1 MVNGTAFEVTPPDNT
16 VIWTVPTAPIKLAS
30 TGAVNWLALMTLVAS
45 AVWFHCT
52 TASEP
57 NPLPFTVNV
66 NAGPPAVAALGLMLA
81 MAGAGTTVKGKAFE
95 VAGPDETVIWAV
107 PAFAMSLAGTVAVSW
122 VALPNLVESA
132 VVFQFTTELDENPV
146 PFTVN
151 VKLGPPAVVALG
163 VIALMTGGAVTVN
176 VTAFDPT
183 PPDTTVTWAVPALAM
198 RFAGTEA
205 VNRLLLT
212 NVVVSWVPFH
222 CTAAADWNP
231 LPFTVSVNAG
241 PPAVAVVGEILLM
254 FGPLAIVKVTT
265 FVVKVFDTTVT
276 WAVPGVAIRS
286 ASTGA
291 VTWVELTTLVARAVP
306 FHRTTEPVVKPAPFT
321 VSVNAGPPAVALL
334 GLREL
339 MLGVTLK
346 LTKAEVTPPDA
357 TDTWAVPAKRSRFP
371 GTAAVNW
378 FALTTVVGSG
388 VPFHCAVASEAKP
401 LPFTVKVNAP
411 LPAAALFGL
420 MLLMAGGANTVKGTA
435 FDVTPVV
442 TTVICA
448 VPGIESRLAGTA
460 AVNCVAD
467 TKVVL
472 SDEVFHCTAE
482 AAPKLVPLT
491 VRVKPDAVAV
501 ALVGEML
508 VIVGVGGGAGLIVPE
523 YDCWAVCGSSELS
536 ATCTV

>member
-1 MVNGTAFEVTPPDNT
+1 
-16 VIWTVPTAPIKLAS
+16 
-30 TGAVNWLALMTLVAS
+30 
-45 AVWFHCT
+45 
-52 TASEP
+52 
-57 NPLPFTVNV
+57 
-66 NAGPPAVAALGLMLA
+66 
-81 MAGAGTTVKGKAFE
+81 
-95 VAGPDETVIWAV
+95 
-107 PAFAMSLAGTVAVSW
+107 VAVSW

-212 NVVVSWVPFH
+212 NVVVSWVPLH
-222 CTAAADWNP
+222 RTAAADWNP

-265 FVVKVFDTTVT
+265 FVVKVFDSTVT

-291 VTWVELTTLVARAVP
+291 VTWVELTTLVASAVP

-321 VSVNAGPPAVALL
+321 VSVKAGPPAVALL

-339 MLGVTLK
+339 MVGLTLK
-346 LTKAEVTPPDA
+346 VTKADVTPPDA
-357 TDTWAVPAKRSRFP
+357 TDTCAVPAKRSRFP

-378 FALTTVVGSG
+378 LAFTTVVASG
-388 VPFHCAVASEAKP
+388 APFHCAVASEAKP
-401 LPFTVKVNAP
+401 LPFTVRVNAP

-420 MLLMAGGANTVKGTA
+420 MLLIAGGGSTVKGSA

-448 VPGIESRLAGTA
+448 VPGVESKLAGTA
-460 AVNCVAD
+460 AVNWVAD
-467 TKVVL
+467 TKLVL

-482 AAPKLVPLT
+482 AALKLVPLT
-491 VRVKPDAVAV
+491 VRVKPDPVAV

-508 VIVGVGGGAGLIVPE
+508 LMVGVGGGAGLIVPE